1 MSSPPSFLTA
11 HLACA
16 ESNVRSSTG
25 RSSVI
30 PLGVCMVTDETGL
43 CVRIASAAALDAA
56 AAHVPVVWPLLIFLL
71 FT

>member
-1 MSSPPSFLTA
+1 
-11 HLACA
+11 
-16 ESNVRSSTG
+16 
-25 RSSVI
+25 
-30 PLGVCMVTDETGL
+30 MVTDETGL